1 MLRLNLGKT
10 KHKDFYTLRKPG
22 FNIPPENQL
31 YECRPPKEVK
41 TAMGVI
47 IKAKGGYVKTRGG
60 PANLGTISGDLT
72 QAPRKAVRNVF
83 LPQRQSFN
91 PIAPRTSRVSDEER
105 KRIKQEDVAK
115 NGTLVQVSDKTLNRV
130 FEKFDLF
137 TISNKILKMKR
148 QGLMSKQDV
157 RASALLKLT
166 KEVMNAIR
174 EGRASEAK
182 EAVDKIEEK
191 HAGTIPSVDELGT
204 TPEEVKENPLL
215 PLAMIVDAEEVNE
228 ETFLLLEDLIT
239 EGKLYINPETL
250 MIGDLIPLHNLLSFD
265 LEELKNGLEDMY
277 DSPVKDLL
285 QYIIDANEE
294 EMISDIESDEPE
306 VPEELPQDI
315 LDDEFKPEAPPE
327 LPQDILDDEFKD
339 FNPVEPTPEEIK
351 EDEVYEVVRRGNDIG
366 KGVQKYM
373 IKLGNRLEKILK
385 SLPPG
390 KIDETRY
397 NYLERNQKEYT
408 KTAMALNNLS
418 MEPDDV
424 LEKKQEEIE
433 RYLNK
438 LQDLIGNAEAIKR
451 VLQVRQP
458 RPPTPRP
465 PRQEVMED
473 DKPVEVKEEELEP
486 IRRREELE
494 PIRRRETPQLNPK
507 RYSVGEPLTL
517 EEMKNSKIKRVGT
530 RDEVWNGLAVRTGTN
545 QRTSLARE
553 DLVFDRKTQKVKSKN
568 AVLGAKTRRKP
579 TRRKKK

>member
-10 KHKDFYTLRKPG
+10 KHKEFYTLRNPG
-22 FNIPPENQL
+22 FIIPPENQL

-60 PANLGTISGDLT
+60 PANLGTISGNLT
-72 QAPRKAVRNVF
+72 QQPVSIKRNVF

-191 HAGTIPSVDELGT
+191 HAGTIPTIDELGT

-215 PLAMIVDAEEVNE
+215 PLAMLNNADLVNE
-228 ETFLLLEDLIT
+228 ETFLLLEDLIA

-285 QYIIDANEE
+285 QFIIGANEE
-294 EMISDIESDEPE
+294 EMISDSESDEPE
-306 VPEELPQDI
+306 LPQDI
-315 LDDEFKPEAPPE
+315 PEVPAE
-327 LPQDILDDEFKD
+327 LPEDILDDEFKD
-339 FNPVEPTPEEIK
+339 FNPVEPTPEEVK
-351 EDEVYEVVRRGNDIG
+351 EDVVYQVVRSG
-366 KGVQKYM
+366 KDVGKSVRKY
-373 IKLGNRLEKILK
+373 IVELNNKLERALT
-385 SLPPG
+385 SLPIQ
-390 KIDETRY
+390 KLDTTEY
-397 NYLERNQKEYT
+397 NKLSENQNKYNR
-408 KTAMALNNLS
+408 TATELLNMS
-418 MEPDDV
+418 MEPDNV
-424 LEKKQEEIE
+424 LDDEKKQEEIE
-433 RYLNK
+433 GYLNI
-438 LQDLIGNAEAIKR
+438 LNNLVGDTETIAR
-451 VLQVRQP
+451 VLNLRE
-458 RPPTPRP
+458 PTPP
-465 PRQEVMED
+465 KQEVMTDTEE
-473 DKPVEVKEEELEP
+473 KKEEPPTIPEQLP
-486 IRRREELE
+486 RDVLFEEFDI
-494 PIRRRETPQLNPK
+494 PVLNPK
-507 RYSVGEPLTL
+507 RYFSGEPLSVD
-517 EEMKNSKIKRVGT
+517 EMKNPKLKRVGT
-530 RDEVWNGLAVRTGTN
+530 REEVWNGLAIRTGTN

-553 DLVFDRKTQKVKSKN
+553 DLVFDRNTQKVKSKK
-568 AVLGAKTRRKP
+568 AVMGSKSRRKP